1 LFKNVVFMIV
11 SVQADAGVSD
21 AILGHWKCGFAQAN
35 KVGMILSAVC
45 AGSYCKVTGSSGNCL
60 KGVLAL
66 SPWGLSAALWNLISL
81 LRHHCECRLKQNTRT
96 VPTENDQVCMVHI
109 IQ

>member
-1 LFKNVVFMIV
+1 
-11 SVQADAGVSD
+11 VQADAGVSD

-35 KVGMILSAVC
+35 KVDMILSALC
-45 AGSYCKVTGSSGNCL
+45 TSSYHKVMGNSGNCL

-66 SPWGLSAALWNLISL
+66 SPWGLSAALWNLMIL
-81 LRHHCECRLKQNTRT
+81 LRHHCECRLKQNCKT
-96 VPTENDQVCMVHI
+96 VSTKDDQVCMVHI